1 MAYNTSQE
9 LGTNSKYGQGT
20 YFYIG
25 NNVDDGTAIYAQ
37 SDEDSDKYP
46 LDGRSVI
53 LIDWQ
58 GDNTWIG
65 TVMLFFISL
74 YTHTYPL
81 FASLEGCIYGRFNI
95 LACSV
100 I

>member
-1 MAYNTSQE
+1 MKY
-9 LGTNSKYGQGT
+9 LGTEILGKNSKYGQGT
-20 YFYIG
+20 YIYIG

-37 SDEDSDKYP
+37 SDEDYNKYP

-65 TVMLFFISL
+65 TVMLFYL
-74 YTHTYPL
+74 T
-81 FASLEGCIYGRFNI
+81 IY
-95 LACSV
+95 S
-100 I
+100 

>member
-1 MAYNTSQE
+1 MTYNKSEE
-9 LGTNSKYGQGT
+9 LGTHSKYGQGT

-37 SDEDSDKYP
+37 SDEDYDKYP

-65 TVMLFFISL
+65 TVMLFLSH
-74 YTHTYPL
+74 Y
-81 FASLEGCIYGRFNI
+81 I
-95 LACSV
+95 L
-100 I
+100 ILIRYLPP